1 MLVCIDPG
9 KWLCGVAMFSDRGY
23 LLRAELV
30 RTKGSVVDLADAVA
44 ETVKK
49 NRIENRLALAYEM
62 PQVYMSDPG
71 KAKSLF
77 PLALTDGA
85 VAYALRPNE
94 IIEYKPHDW
103 KGSVDPDAMTKKI
116 KERWMDKTDHK
127 AVVMPSAKSLAHNLY
142 DAIGIGI
149 YHLRR
154 IGVRA

>member
-9 KWLCGVAMFSDRGY
+9 KKLCGVSMFSDRGY

-30 RTKGSVVDLADAVA
+30 RADDVVTLADGVA
-44 ETVKK
+44 EAVKK
-49 NRIENRLALAYEM
+49 NRIENRLVLAYEM

-77 PLALTDGA
+77 PLAVTDGA

-94 IIEYKPHDW
+94 IVEYKPHDW
-103 KGSVDPDAMTKKI
+103 KGSVDPDVMTKKI
-116 KERWMDKTDHK
+116 KERWMTAADHK
-127 AVVMPSAKSLAHNLY
+127 AVVIPSAKSLAHNIY
-142 DAIGIGI
+142 DAVGIGI

-154 IGVRA
+154 LGVRE

>member
-9 KWLCGVAMFSDRGY
+9 KWLCGVASFSDRGY

-44 ETVKK
+44 EAVKK
-49 NRIENRLALAYEM
+49 NRIESKLTLAYEM
-62 PQVYMSDPG
+62 PQVYLSDPG

-77 PLALTDGA
+77 PLAVTDGA
-85 VAYALRPNE
+85 VAQALRPNA
-94 IIEYKPHDW
+94 IVEYKPHDW
-103 KGSVDPDAMTKKI
+103 KGSVDPDVMTEKI
-116 KERWMDKTDHK
+116 KTRWMTAADHK
-127 AVVMPSAKSLAHNLY
+127 AVVMPSAKSLAHNLF

-154 IGVRA
+154 LGVRE

>member
-1 MLVCIDPG
+1 MLACIDPG
-9 KWLCGVAMFSDRGY
+9 KKLCGVALFSDRGY

-30 RTKGSVVDLADAVA
+30 RANDVVSLADAVA
-44 ETVKK
+44 DVVKK

-85 VAYALRPNE
+85 VAHALRPSE

-103 KGSVDPDAMTKKI
+103 KGSVDPDVMTKKI
-116 KERWMDKTDHK
+116 QTRWMTAADHK
-127 AVVMPSAKSLAHNLY
+127 AVVMPSAKSLAHNIF

-154 IGVRA
+154 LGVRQ